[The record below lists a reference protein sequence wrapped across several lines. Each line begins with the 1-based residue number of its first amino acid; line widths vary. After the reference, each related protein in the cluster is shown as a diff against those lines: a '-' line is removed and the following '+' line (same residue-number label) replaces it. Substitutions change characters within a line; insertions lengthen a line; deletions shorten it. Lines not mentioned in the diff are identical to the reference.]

1 MPIDYAHYPPNW
13 LTEIRPRILV
23 RAGERRDADGEIIRE
38 AHCEKCASPNHGV
51 VYRWAGNYML
61 FDGATYNDETGDF
74 VCMTRGSEMPFETYP
89 VKIVLTIAHF
99 DHDETNNADEN
110 LRAWCQKC
118 HLTHDAKQHA
128 ATARRMR
135 EAKSGQLQLI
145 EGENNERT

>member
-61 FDGATYNDETGDF
+61 FA
-74 VCMTRGSEMPFETYP
+74 SEDLLQALNWSTVISVMAPRPVQPF
-89 VKIVLTIAHF
+89 
-99 DHDETNNADEN
+99 
-110 LRAWCQKC
+110 
-118 HLTHDAKQHA
+118 
-128 ATARRMR
+128 
-135 EAKSGQLQLI
+135 S
-145 EGENNERT
+145 